1 MQALNN
7 LDVHKVLRRH
17 PCQRCISC
25 THILYEYNLPASSEV
40 MCHMDNCLW
49 SCRTICRRT
58 ILYVAVFRNLP
69 IAIPD
74 SYTTL
79 PHFGSNAPIA
89 IVVGGNRFAY
99 DTLRMHADVS
109 KVIPKMNCFR
119 DIFGRVIAEF
129 LQNVFCFEK
138 RWLWLLSASVL
149 NNSQHKVFHDK
160 CFFFPKQNPT
170 HPDHKSFYYPM
181 ISLGIVK
188 TKIFSFVVQES
199 S

>member
-1 MQALNN
+1 MFCSQGPWPLQWTDFCHPTAHGPMGLGRGNCEMRTN
-7 LDVHKVLRRH
+7 AIYRIFLERTMGTISTRNCCWREPLCIRH
-17 PCQRCISC
+17 
-25 THILYEYNLPASSEV
+25 TA
-40 MCHMDNCLW
+40 
-49 SCRTICRRT
+49 
-58 ILYVAVFRNLP
+58 
-69 IAIPD
+69 
-74 SYTTL
+74 
-79 PHFGSNAPIA
+79 
-89 IVVGGNRFAY
+89 
-99 DTLRMHADVS
+99 HACGC
-109 KVIPKMNCFR
+109 KQGYPKNELFSWYFWKGHSW
-119 DIFGRVIAEF
+119 I

-160 CFFFPKQNPT
+160 CFFFLKQNPT

>member
-1 MQALNN
+1 MNAECP
-7 LDVHKVLRRH
+7 HRH
-17 PCQRCISC
+17 PEC
-25 THILYEYNLPASSEV
+25 TRNERGMHTYICNAKVPLSSS
-40 MCHMDNCLW
+40 L
-49 SCRTICRRT
+49 T
-58 ILYVAVFRNLP
+58 
-69 IAIPD
+69 
-74 SYTTL
+74 
-79 PHFGSNAPIA
+79 IA

-160 CFFFPKQNPT
+160 CFFFLKQNPT